1 MNVANILA
9 DKGHR
14 VVTIAGGASLL
25 DTARS
30 LSDNKI
36 GAIVVSHDGLSVD
49 GIISERDIVNAI
61 ARNDADILSEAV
73 SRFMTA
79 KVITCDDDDVVHDL
93 MEKMTKGRFRHLPV
107 VNNGK
112 LDGII
117 SIGDVVKR
125 RIMETEMEADA
136 MRQYIAAG

>member
-9 DKGHR
+9 DKGNR
-14 VVTIAGGASLL
+14 VITITGDVTLL
-25 DTARS
+25 DAARS

-36 GAIVVSHDGLSVD
+36 GAIVDSKDGVRVE

-79 KVITCDDDDVVHDL
+79 KVVTCSNDDVLHNL
-93 MEKMTKGRFRHLPV
+93 MEKMTTGRFRHLPV
-107 VNNGK
+107 VNNGQ
-112 LDGII
+112 LGGIV
-117 SIGDVVKR
+117 SIGNVVKR
-125 RIMETEMEADA
+125 RILETEMEADA
-136 MRQYIAAG
+136 MRQYISAG